1 MTRAEMAQLHTDITA
16 AYKGAIK
23 PLYIKYQNQLSN
35 GAVSELFFYWIAKH
49 QHEKIMNIFR
59 KRSFRRR
66 IYKRT
71 RDELEQLKVKTEFS
85 EFESKI

>member
-1 MTRAEMAQLHTDITA
+1 MTRKEMAQLHTDIQT
-16 AYKGAIK
+16 AYKAAIK

-35 GAVSELFFYWIAKH
+35 GAISEMFFYYIAKH

-59 KRSFRRR
+59 KRSYRRK

-71 RDELEQLKVKTEFS
+71 RDELEQLKVKTEL
-85 EFESKI
+85 ENFEKSL